1 MPMKFIFGFFS
12 TPLYLIYYHLG
23 RGKVQ
28 TNHHAEDQ
36 QTQTKHIASEA
47 ASVYWLL
54 LTDLQAKGGVT

>member
-1 MPMKFIFGFFS
+1 MPMKFIFGFFFS

-23 RGKVQ
+23 RDKVQ
-28 TNHHAEDQ
+28 TNHH
-36 QTQTKHIASEA
+36 ASEA